1 MAVFTLRGPAGE
13 AGRLILGLETSCD
26 ETAAAVLAGGREVR
40 ANVIASQVAT
50 HQRYGGVVPE
60 IASRKHLENITRVV
74 EAALAQ
80 ADCGWSD
87 LTAVAVTNGPGLV
100 GALLVGVAY
109 AKGLAWA
116 RRLPLVGVHH
126 IEGHIYANFLT
137 RPDLVF
143 PLLCLVVSGGH
154 THLVYLKDHGCLQII
169 GATRDDA
176 AGEAF
181 DKVARALGL
190 GYPGGPLVEKLAREG
205 SPAAYKLPRAWLD
218 EGSFDFSF
226 SGLKSAVLNLLNRS
240 RQRGETINPADLA
253 ASFQEAVVE
262 VLVEKTR
269 RAAGELAVG
278 TVLLAGGVAANGYL
292 RRKLDQALAAD
303 GRRLVVPVPLLCTDN
318 AAMIACAGYHLLI
331 RGITAPEDL
340 NAVPYLP
347 LAGWQG

>member
-137 RPDLVF
+137 RPDLAF

-181 DKVARALGL
+181 DKVA
-190 GYPGGPLVEKLAREG
+190 
-205 SPAAYKLPRAWLD
+205 
-218 EGSFDFSF
+218 
-226 SGLKSAVLNLLNRS
+226 
-240 RQRGETINPADLA
+240 
-253 ASFQEAVVE
+253 
-262 VLVEKTR
+262 
-269 RAAGELAVG
+269 
-278 TVLLAGGVAANGYL
+278 
-292 RRKLDQALAAD
+292 
-303 GRRLVVPVPLLCTDN
+303 
-318 AAMIACAGYHLLI
+318 
-331 RGITAPEDL
+331 
-340 NAVPYLP
+340 
-347 LAGWQG
+347 